1 MVVLQAITPN
11 MATCGAAAQKL
22 KKPVQTQLGLF
33 LRLVEDKYQI
43 SSKLDEKQKS
53 YSISILALIVPQ
65 DLSESVNVRNSWF
78 FKESS
83 LKSLFDSWE
92 NAP

>member
-33 LRLVEDKYQI
+33 LRLVEDYYQI
-43 SSKLDEKQKS
+43 SSKSDEKQKS
-53 YSISILALIVPQ
+53 YSISILALIALQ
-65 DLSESVNVRNSWF
+65 DLSENVNVQNS
-78 FKESS
+78 
-83 LKSLFDSWE
+83 
-92 NAP
+92 